1 MVEELEELEEGF
13 EKVKE
18 EESASKKVISW
29 ITHNIKFL
37 LLPGSRLEEL
47 SNREF
52 ELERVKGKRKILR
65 RFKSVLTI
73 TGIVIVFAI
82 VTLAVFGQWIA
93 LQTFEEALHTAP
105 GAWNGPSDA
114 HPLGQTRLG
123 YDVLARL
130 IYGAR
135 SSLTIALPAISLS
148 VVGGILFGMM
158 AAFYRGWVD
167 SLIMRVA
174 DVFLAFPGLILALVV
189 IAISGRRNISDIML
203 VYGFLGIPWY
213 ACLIRGS
220 VLQARELP
228 YVQAAKVAGA
238 GNWRIM
244 FRHILPN
251 CIQPIIISFTFN
263 IGTMI
268 LSLAA
273 LSFLGFS
280 DPTIIEWGNDINNA
294 RGHLYDS
301 PYASLWPGFI
311 ILISVLGFM
320 LIGDG
325 LRDALDPRLKNL

>member
-1 MVEELEELEEGF
+1 MEELYELEEELEE
-13 EKVKE
+13 VKE
-18 EESASKKVISW
+18 EEITSKKVISW
-29 ITHNIKFL
+29 VFNNTKFL
-37 LLPGSRLEEL
+37 LLPASRLEEL

-52 ELERVKGKRKILR
+52 VYERVKGKRKILR

-73 TGIVIVFAI
+73 LGIVIVFFI
-82 VTLAVFGQWIA
+82 ITLAVFGHWIA
-93 LQTFEEALHTAP
+93 NQPFELALHTQP
-105 GAWNGPSDA
+105 GAWGSPSSA
-114 HPLGQTRLG
+114 HPLGQTVLG

-135 SSLTIALPAISLS
+135 TSLTVALPAISLS
-148 VVGGILFGMM
+148 VFGGIIFGTL

-167 SLIMRVA
+167 SLIMRIA
-174 DVFLAFPGLILALVV
+174 DVFLAFPGLILALVI
-189 IAISGRRNISDIML
+189 IAITGQRRIEHIML
-203 VYGFLGIPWY
+203 VYGFLGIPFY
-213 ACLIRGS
+213 ARLIRGN

-238 GNWRIM
+238 GNGRIM

-294 RGHLYDS
+294 RGHLYNA
-301 PYASLWPGFI
+301 PWASLWPGLM
-311 ILISVLGFM
+311 ILITVLGFM
-320 LIGDG
+320 LIGDA